1 MMFEKIREIICDQLE
16 LEEDQVTMDSILLED
31 LGADS
36 IDLADLV
43 MTFEDEFDIEIDE
56 ELVTPENFQTVNLIV
71 AMVKNILADNSDS
84 ELSALFLVLLCNQG
98 DIFTVTCLKT

>member
-16 LEEDQVTMDSILLED
+16 LEEDVVTMDAVLLED

-43 MTFEDEFDIEIDE
+43 MTFEDEFDLEISDE
-56 ELVTPENFQTVNLIV
+56 DLENIKTV
-71 AMVKNILADNSDS
+71 
-84 ELSALFLVLLCNQG
+84 G
-98 DIFTVTCLKT
+98 DIVKYIEEN

>member
-16 LEEDQVTMDSILLED
+16 LDEDVVTMDAILLED

-43 MTFEDEFDIEIDE
+43 MTFEDEFDIEISDDD
-56 ELVTPENFQTVNLIV
+56 LENIKTV
-71 AMVKNILADNSDS
+71 
-84 ELSALFLVLLCNQG
+84 G
-98 DIFTVTCLKT
+98 DIVKYIEEN

>member
-16 LEEDQVTMDSILLED
+16 LDEDQVTMDSVLLED

-43 MTFEDEFDIEIDE
+43 MTFEDEFNMEISDEALENIKTVSDIVKYVE
-56 ELVTPENFQTVNLIV
+56 EN
-71 AMVKNILADNSDS
+71 
-84 ELSALFLVLLCNQG
+84 
-98 DIFTVTCLKT
+98 

>member
-1 MMFEKIREIICDQLE
+1 MLTKPIKDFTIIGIKSNWRCYMMFEKIREIICEQLE

-43 MTFEDEFDIEIDE
+43 MTFEDEFNMEISDEALENIKTVSDIVKYVE
-56 ELVTPENFQTVNLIV
+56 EN
-71 AMVKNILADNSDS
+71 
-84 ELSALFLVLLCNQG
+84 
-98 DIFTVTCLKT
+98 